1 MHTDAAAMG
10 YGRPRCGVRGRSLPS
25 PLPVPLMFRHTEQ
38 PILNG
43 GWENH
48 SCGANTNFV
57 L

>member
-10 YGRPRCGVRGRSLPS
+10 YGRPRCGVRGRMLPS
-25 PLPVPLMFRHTEQ
+25 PLPVPLLFRHTEQ

-48 SCGANTNFV
+48 SCGANANLV